1 MIETKRLTA
10 IPGGPVSGP
19 RKGRSAVTLYCVLF
33 LDMYSNRELVSV
45 YSDWANAE
53 SFRNSSPRKLY
64 IEPEEVRGIGADGT
78 LWCSNEQGPGD
89 TLSFI
94 RLHRTYEEAAA
105 ASDGRSKPTPVRV
118 ADLGVVYDS

>member
-10 IPGGPVSGP
+10 IPDGPVGGP

-53 SFRNSSPRKLY
+53 AFRICSPRKLY
-64 IEPEEVRGIGADGT
+64 IEPEEVRGVGANGR
-78 LWCSNEQGPGD
+78 LWCSNEWGPGD
-89 TLSFI
+89 ALSFI
-94 RLHRTYEEAAA
+94 SLHRTYDEAMA
-105 ASDGRSKPTPVRV
+105 ASDGRSKPTSVRV

>member
-1 MIETKRLTA
+1 MIETKRQTS
-10 IPGGPVSGP
+10 IPDGPVGGP

-64 IEPEEVRGIGADGT
+64 IEPEEVRGIGADGK
-78 LWCSNEQGPGD
+78 LWCSNEHGPGGA
-89 TLSFI
+89 LSFI
-94 RLHRTYEEAAA
+94 RLHKTYDEAMAE
-105 ASDGRSKPTPVRV
+105 SDGRTKPTLVRV